1 MNRLHRSN
9 FMLFKVNKNIRYFS
23 YIYRLIFVQ
32 KSMYIKLK
40 QQIVKAH
47 TNRLNMSD
55 NLNHTFHDILL
66 SKYVIIDVLF
76 G

>member
-1 MNRLHRSN
+1 M
-9 FMLFKVNKNIRYFS
+9 YF
-23 YIYRLIFVQ
+23 
-32 KSMYIKLK
+32 KLK
-40 QQIVKAH
+40 QQIVEAH

-66 SKYVIIDVLF
+66 SKYVSIDVLF